1 MAFALFIGA
10 EIEIMRKQHWAHIN
24 EATFITG
31 MRFLFWVYKLFGR
44 IAFRIILYPVVIF
57 YLITNPRA
65 RAASNQYLK
74 QMNIKSNI
82 INILKHF
89 ISFSESILDKLLL
102 WGGLFRLENIQCF
115 GQENIL
121 DNLKQKRGG
130 LLICS
135 HLGNLEICRVL
146 SRHCSGL
153 RMTVL
158 MHTKHAKAF
167 NQLLA
172 KLNPSSQLNIIQ
184 VTEMSVITAMDL
196 KEKIEQ
202 GEFVVIAGDRIPV
215 SLNSRVAS
223 VPFLGKNAL
232 FPVGPYI
239 LAHILQ
245 CPVYLL
251 FSIRTQQGAEIY
263 FESFRESIILPRKN
277 RDDRLTQLA
286 ADYAVRLAYYC
297 QKAPLQWY
305 NFYDFWNT
313 HAHHPI

>member
-1 MAFALFIGA
+1 MPLTLFVDA
-10 EIEIMRKQHWAHIN
+10 EIQIMRRQHWAHIN
-24 EATFITG
+24 EVTFVTG
-31 MRFLFWVYKLFGR
+31 MRFLFWVYKLFGS
-44 IAFRIILYPVVIF
+44 IPFRIILYPVVLF
-57 YLITNPRA
+57 YLITNSSA

-74 QMNIKSNI
+74 QVNLKSNM
-82 INILKHF
+82 INILRHF

-102 WGGLFRLENIQCF
+102 WGGLFKLENIQYF
-115 GQENIL
+115 GREHIL
-121 DNLKQKRGG
+121 NNLVQKRGG

-135 HLGNLEICRVL
+135 HLGNLELCRVL
-146 SRHCSGL
+146 SHHAHEL
-153 RMTVL
+153 KLTVL

-172 KLNPSSQLNIIQ
+172 KLNPSSQLNLIQ
-184 VTEMSVITAMDL
+184 VTEISAVTAIAL
-196 KEKIEQ
+196 TNKIMQ

-223 VPFLGKNAL
+223 VPFLGQNAL

-239 LAHILQ
+239 LAHLLQ

-251 FSIRTQQGAEIY
+251 FSIRTKQGAELY
-263 FESFRESIILPRKN
+263 FEPFRESIKLPRKN
-277 RDDRLTQLA
+277 RGDVLTQLA
-286 ADYAVRLAYYC
+286 TDYAARLDYYC